1 MKMRRLVMALLL
13 LAMTVIPVRGLE
25 EKENVMNILIIGTD
39 ERSESFSDNARSDC
53 MILASLDPQARTVKL
68 VSLERGMGV
77 PILRGEHKGKYDWLT
92 HVFRYGGAELLVD
105 TVEHCFAVKPDGY
118 VRFNFNA
125 VKKAVDAVGGI
136 DVELTK
142 QEAAYFNENLPGS
155 FCQGINHLSGDQA
168 LSYARLRA
176 IDSDWQRVERQRK
189 VIIATVK
196 AVKNCSLP
204 QIASLAKQLLPL
216 VQTDLNARQMA
227 QLMVS
232 APRLLG
238 GSFSQMTIPAADTYT
253 SMACMD
259 GRSAFQVDFEENKKI
274 LREFLYGGT

>member
-1 MKMRRLVMALLL
+1 MKMLRLVAAVLLVT
-13 LAMTVIPVRGLE
+13 MTVTPARGAE
-25 EKENVMNILIIGTD
+25 NKENVMNILIIGTD

-53 MILASLDPQARTVKL
+53 MILASLNPNTQTVKL

-77 PILRGEHKGKYDWLT
+77 PILRGEHKGEYDWLT

-105 TVEHCFAVKPDGY
+105 TVEHCFGVKPDGY
-118 VRFNFNA
+118 VRFNFSA

-142 QEAAYFNENLPGS
+142 KEADYFNENLEGS
-155 FCQGINHLSGDQA
+155 FVKGVNHLSGDQA
-168 LSYARLRA
+168 LSFARLRA

-196 AVKNCSLP
+196 AVKNSGLP
-204 QIASLAKQLLPL
+204 KLAGLAKQLLPL
-216 VQTDLNARQMA
+216 VQTNLNARQMA

-238 GSFSQMTIPAADTYT
+238 GTFSQLTLPAADTYT
-253 SMACMD
+253 SMACMG
-259 GRSAFQVDFEENKKI
+259 GRSAYEVDFPENQRI
-274 LREFLYGGT
+274 LRRFLYGE